1 MLILV
6 IDTTKIEEK
15 WWKESFDQK
24 LAKVTRIKKLCC
36 SWLMQS
42 CGQSNTS
49 WLTVLCKQ
57 STWKV
62 CLSGKNLSVNKANA
76 LMFWKTHY
84 IRSESKWFCSFQIR
98 LLARNWSG
106 FFGSDFRLIEGCRL
120 GATASRREFR
130 LCQRLC
136 SYQACVAWAVTRANY
151 TWKWTKCM
159 ISCSFADQWMV
170 RCWGRSVF

>member
-1 MLILV
+1 MILV

-84 IRSESKWFCSFQIR
+84 IRSESKWFCSFQIPETEVDFSGAISGWSR
-98 LLARNWSG
+98 DVVWARQRHVGN
-106 FFGSDFRLIEGCRL
+106 SDYVRDYVVIRH
-120 GATASRREFR
+120 AWRE
-130 LCQRLC
+130 L
-136 SYQACVAWAVTRANY
+136 
-151 TWKWTKCM
+151 
-159 ISCSFADQWMV
+159 
-170 RCWGRSVF
+170 

>member
-1 MLILV
+1 MILV

-24 LAKVTRIKKLCC
+24 LAKVTRMKKLCC

-42 CGQSNTS
+42 CGQSDTS

-76 LMFWKTHY
+76 LMFWKTPY

-98 LLARNWSG
+98 LLSRNWSG
-106 FFGSDFRLIEGCRL
+106 FFGSDFRLSEGCRL

-136 SYQACVAWAVTRANY
+136 S
-151 TWKWTKCM
+151 
-159 ISCSFADQWMV
+159 
-170 RCWGRSVF
+170 